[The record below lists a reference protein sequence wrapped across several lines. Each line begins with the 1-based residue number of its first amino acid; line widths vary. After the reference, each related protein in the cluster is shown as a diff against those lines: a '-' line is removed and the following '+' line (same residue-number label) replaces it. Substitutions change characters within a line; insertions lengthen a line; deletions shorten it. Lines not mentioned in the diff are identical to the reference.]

1 MSSHLFKSIL
11 RSWREHTG
19 TQIATLVVLTGTFTI
34 VALFLF
40 IQANFVRILTRW
52 GDNVQFAVF
61 LEDSASAAQVSVVKE
76 FLESSGRF
84 KAVDFVSKEKAAET
98 FRQQMG
104 NNSPEL
110 LRDPEF
116 GNPLPASFEA
126 RLKEGVDS
134 KSGYDVLVDL
144 AGRVGSLPG
153 INDVSYG
160 QGWVENYASLL
171 KVFATS
177 SWVLLSVLLAGS
189 LLIVG
194 NAIRAAVQ
202 SRRDEIEILELFGA
216 TSWYVRGPLIA
227 EGAIIGFFASILAV
241 GLCFAL
247 FQWQQKIAEENLGFW
262 GLAKEVGFL
271 SGPQMA
277 AVLMLGLGFGAL
289 GSYLSVRKIATG
301 WAAAERV

>member
-1 MSSHLFKSIL
+1 MSSHMLRSL
-11 RSWREHTG
+11 ARSWREHTG

-40 IQANFVRILTRW
+40 AQANFVKILTRW

-61 LEDSASAAQVSVVKE
+61 LEDAASQDQVSAVKA
-76 FLESSGRF
+76 FLENSGRF
-84 KAVDFVSKEKAAET
+84 KSVDFVSKEKAAET

-126 RLKEGVDS
+126 RLLEGVDS
-134 KSGYDVLVDL
+134 KSSYDVLVDL
-144 AGRVGSLPG
+144 AGRVISLPG
-153 INDVSYG
+153 VNDVSYG

-177 SWVLLSVLLAGS
+177 SWILLSVLLAGS

-202 SRRDEIEILELFGA
+202 GRRDEIEILELFGA
-216 TSWYVRGPLIA
+216 TSWYVRGPLIV
-227 EGAIIGFFASILAV
+227 EGALIGLFASILSI

-271 SGPQMA
+271 SGTQIA
-277 AVLMLGLGFGAL
+277 IVLLLGLGFGAL
-289 GSYLSVRKIATG
+289 GSYLSVRRIATG
-301 WAAAERV
+301 WAAAERI